1 MRESCTVFANFMRES
16 QTTFAN
22 FMRESCTILAN
33 FMRENHLPVVGQRHI
48 VTIKAVVFFHI
59 HSHHPTIGTR

>member
-22 FMRESCTILAN
+22 FMREKVILPDLN
-33 FMRENHLPVVGQRHI
+33 
-48 VTIKAVVFFHI
+48 
-59 HSHHPTIGTR
+59 